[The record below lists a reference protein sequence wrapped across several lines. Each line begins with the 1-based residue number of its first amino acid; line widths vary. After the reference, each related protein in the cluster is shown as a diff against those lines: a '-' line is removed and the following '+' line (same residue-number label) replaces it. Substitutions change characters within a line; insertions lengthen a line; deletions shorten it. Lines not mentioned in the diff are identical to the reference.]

1 MEAIENKDEEPNDN
15 ETKPSGFGKIFMRAA
30 VGGLL
35 IATMGA
41 SAVAGA
47 IMAVGQER
55 LYEFALSLPTAESAP
70 NPQTHVHVSLPE
82 TIYTL
87 AGQRPEQYL
96 QARIVLR
103 TSSEQRAQVAAQ
115 LPELQTVLQMF
126 IRELSADEL
135 TGAIGLYQLRKACL
149 HRARKIMG
157 DDAVEDVFIT
167 DIMIQ

>member
-1 MEAIENKDEEPNDN
+1 MEAIENKDE
-15 ETKPSGFGKIFMRAA
+15 KPDEKKAKSSGFGKAIMPVVAG
-30 VGGLL
+30 VVL
-35 IATMGA
+35 IAAMSA

-47 IMAVGQER
+47 VIAVGQER
-55 LYEFALSLPTAESAP
+55 LYGFASTLFVADDPPAP
-70 NPQTHVHVSLPE
+70 QAPVHVSLPE

-87 AGQRPEQYL
+87 AGQAPEQYL

-103 TSSEQRAQVAAQ
+103 TNSARRAEVAAQ